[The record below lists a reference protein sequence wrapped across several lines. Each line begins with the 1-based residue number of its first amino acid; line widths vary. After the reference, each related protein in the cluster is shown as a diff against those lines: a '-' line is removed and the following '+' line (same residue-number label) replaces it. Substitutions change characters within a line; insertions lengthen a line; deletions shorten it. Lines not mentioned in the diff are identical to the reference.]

1 MRSHPVVI
9 AGVAVVLG
17 ATAVRGWLLDKTWF
31 YLDDLV
37 QVNDAARFGLKPG
50 YLAEPYIGH
59 LMPAGKALG
68 WLVVEAGPMTYSVAV
83 VQLLVLFAGLG
94 FAMLHLLV
102 TLFGPRKAILPLLVY
117 LLFSPFLISA
127 MSWWCVGI
135 NHVPALLGSCM
146 ALAAHVR
153 YLRDRRRSHLIA
165 SVLWVLVGLAFAELT
180 LYVYLPMLVITAG
193 YFATGRL
200 GERIGFVWDYYRPA
214 VLAHVLLG
222 VAYIGIYLKTSWS
235 PAPSTTA
242 VDWSQFIGNAALTT
256 VPLGAV
262 GGPGHWHIA
271 WAAQFEVAPTGAVRL
286 LSYVVVVTVFAL
298 SAMTRDRAMRAWLI
312 PALQLALSIVLLA
325 KARVLLG
332 PGIALDVRFYAPM
345 ALGIAL
351 ALGLAFLPVPGARE
365 CSTVRAEHWLIDR
378 PAPVVAATIA
388 FVLCSTASAA
398 SFPTRHLPARNPEF
412 WFGAFEK
419 SLAGHDPPVDMV
431 PSTVPLFMMTL
442 PASAYEQSLAQYS
455 DQIRFPTVVQDDFYV
470 ADDDGQL
477 VRPDLA
483 VARSAVTPAPA
494 DCGYPVRTDRTVP
507 LDGPVFGF
515 GWRLRVEYTADADT
529 TATVSIGS
537 GDTGVDTKVDLLAGE
552 HVLEM
557 PGDAQYDSV
566 RFSGVDPASE
576 LCVSSLVVGSTQ
588 VPGRPPT

>member
-1 MRSHPVVI
+1 M
-9 AGVAVVLG
+9 
-17 ATAVRGWLLDKTWF
+17 
-31 YLDDLV
+31 
-37 QVNDAARFGLKPG
+37 
-50 YLAEPYIGH
+50 
-59 LMPAGKALG
+59 
-68 WLVVEAGPMTYSVAV
+68 
-83 VQLLVLFAGLG
+83 
-94 FAMLHLLV
+94 
-102 TLFGPRKAILPLLVY
+102 PLLVY

-286 LSYVVVVTVFAL
+286 LSYVVVITVFAL

-312 PALQLALSIVLLA
+312 PALQLALSSCCW
-325 KARVLLG
+325 RR
-332 PGIALDVRFYAPM
+332 PGS
-345 ALGIAL
+345 
-351 ALGLAFLPVPGARE
+351 
-365 CSTVRAEHWLIDR
+365 CSVQASPWTCVSTRRWLSVSPWPSVWLSYPFRA
-378 PAPVVAATIA
+378 
-388 FVLCSTASAA
+388 
-398 SFPTRHLPARNPEF
+398 
-412 WFGAFEK
+412 
-419 SLAGHDPPVDMV
+419 
-431 PSTVPLFMMTL
+431 
-442 PASAYEQSLAQYS
+442 PASA
-455 DQIRFPTVVQDDFYV
+455 
-470 ADDDGQL
+470 
-477 VRPDLA
+477 RP
-483 VARSAVTPAPA
+483 S
-494 DCGYPVRTDRTVP
+494 
-507 LDGPVFGF
+507 GP
-515 GWRLRVEYTADADT
+515 
-529 TATVSIGS
+529 S
-537 GDTGVDTKVDLLAGE
+537 TG
-552 HVLEM
+552 
-557 PGDAQYDSV
+557 
-566 RFSGVDPASE
+566 
-576 LCVSSLVVGSTQ
+576 
-588 VPGRPPT
+588 